1 MNNESKE
8 AIVTTRYRSKFGI
21 IMLVLPLLTLGTPL
35 FEGVFQM
42 EDFYI
47 FLFALLL
54 MACLYWALIYE
65 VSSASESL
73 LLKVGFVWRKKIM
86 AKDIVRIEETNSI
99 ISGLALSLDRLEV
112 FYGRD
117 ESVLISPQNKSQ
129 FISQLIK
136 MNSNIVFKPKNQR
149 VS

>member
-1 MNNESKE
+1 
-8 AIVTTRYRSKFGI
+8 
-21 IMLVLPLLTLGTPL
+21 
-35 FEGVFQM
+35 
-42 EDFYI
+42 
-47 FLFALLL
+47 
-54 MACLYWALIYE
+54 
-65 VSSASESL
+65 
-73 LLKVGFVWRKKIM
+73 M

-99 ISGLALSLDRLEV
+99 ISGWALSLDRLEV

>member
-21 IMLVLPLLTLGTPL
+21 IILVPPLLTLGTPL

-54 MACLYWALIYE
+54 MTCLYWALIYE

-73 LLKVGFVWRKKIM
+73 LLKVGFVWRKKLWRKILLEL
-86 AKDIVRIEETNSI
+86 KKLIV
-99 ISGLALSLDRLEV
+99 L
-112 FYGRD
+112 
-117 ESVLISPQNKSQ
+117 
-129 FISQLIK
+129 
-136 MNSNIVFKPKNQR
+136 
-149 VS
+149 